1 MDYHQDYSPLGIE
14 HVLVFP
20 EKFNAIFLVDW
31 TGVKQNIT
39 TPFLVPSASVADGAI
54 AYDSSYTFHFEQV
67 KFSCYVEAVTHDIS
81 SSITETKFVV
91 NSKSERIFI
100 LCPYDW
106 MPLPCFLHHAYL
118 S

>member
-39 TPFLVPSASVADGAI
+39 TPFLCPRLLLPMALLHM
-54 AYDSSYTFHFEQV
+54 T
-67 KFSCYVEAVTHDIS
+67 AVTH
-81 SSITETKFVV
+81 
-91 NSKSERIFI
+91 FI
-100 LCPYDW
+100 LNR
-106 MPLPCFLHHAYL
+106 LSFLVML
-118 S
+118 RQ